1 MHCFTRSGGRQRLSL
16 MIVLLAGIGIFGCTV
31 RQQPEPPRVEPP
43 EQEIEL
49 LTWQEGLQAFREG
62 DFDKALVLF
71 EIISESAQP
80 EALSRK
86 ALFALAATRLV
97 MAQTPEEFGQA
108 LATWECWDQQLPHPI
123 EDEDP
128 RLLTPFL
135 LRLTPPGVPENQVR
149 EHQPPVKKISIGST
163 AVCRDLLQA
172 KDREIERIKA
182 RLDAKEK
189 EARRLKHQIESLEA
203 IHLKYQERKQGVSS
217 P

>member
-16 MIVLLAGIGIFGCTV
+16 MIVLFAGIGIFGCTV

-123 EDEDP
+123 EDED
-128 RLLTPFL
+128 
-135 LRLTPPGVPENQVR
+135 
-149 EHQPPVKKISIGST
+149 QPPVKKISIGST

>member
-1 MHCFTRSGGRQRLSL
+1 MHCFTRSGGCRRLSL
-16 MIVLLAGIGIFGCTV
+16 MVVLLAGMGIFGCTV
-31 RQQPEPPRVEPP
+31 RQQAEPPRLELP
-43 EQEIEL
+43 EQEIESM
-49 LTWQEGLQAFREG
+49 TWQEGLQAFREG

-71 EIISESAQP
+71 EVLSESAQS
-80 EALSRK
+80 EVLSRK

-97 MAQTPEEFGQA
+97 VAQTPEEFGEA
-108 LATWECWDQQLPHPI
+108 LATWECWDQHFPYPI
-123 EDEDP
+123 EDEDA
-128 RLLTPFL
+128 RMLTPFL
-135 LRLTPPGVPENQVR
+135 LRLTPPGAPENQVR

-163 AVCRDLLQA
+163 AACRDLLQA